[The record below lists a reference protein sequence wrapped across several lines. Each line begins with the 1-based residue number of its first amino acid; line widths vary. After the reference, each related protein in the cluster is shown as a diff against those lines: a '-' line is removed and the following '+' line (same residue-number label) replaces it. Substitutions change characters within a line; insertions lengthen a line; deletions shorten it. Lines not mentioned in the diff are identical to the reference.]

1 MQILET
7 IKQEFLNELANS
19 TTIGGS
25 LYTREDVG
33 QIIGIF
39 VERVTSAEQP
49 ERPARID
56 ADTIKAIAQIAER
69 WAINHAQ
76 HCAENYEFDDNVEFN
91 TSEYRGELN
100 VTASV
105 DVDTHSFA
113 RCCTFSTLLVES
125 ELRELLTP
133 NVTPPNTET
142 NA

>member
-1 MQILET
+1 MLQT
-7 IKQEFLNELANS
+7 IKEEFLNELANS

-39 VERVTSAEQP
+39 VERVAAAEQP
-49 ERPARID
+49 ARPTSID

-69 WAINHAQ
+69 HALLHAQ
-76 HCAENYEFDDNVEFN
+76 NCADNYEFDDIDFN
-91 TSEYRGELN
+91 TDEYRGQLTVN
-100 VTASV
+100 ASV
-105 DVDTHSFA
+105 NVDSHSLA
-113 RCCTFSTLLVES
+113 RSATFHTSLVEAD
-125 ELRELLTP
+125 LRELLTP

>member
-39 VERVTSAEQP
+39 VERVAAAEQP
-49 ERPARID
+49 ARPARID
-56 ADTIKAIAQIAER
+56 EHIINRLVEIAESA
-69 WAINHAQ
+69 AIDYAQ
-76 HCAENYEFDDNVEFN
+76 NCAENYEFDNIEYLTND
-91 TSEYRGELN
+91 YRGELT
-100 VTASV
+100 VTADVNV
-105 DVDTHSFA
+105 DSHSLA
-113 RCCTFSTLLVES
+113 RSATFNTTAARAVIT
-125 ELRELLTP
+125 ELLTP